1 MNNGT
6 IKQLTTG
13 EMVVHYTY
21 TNDQGEQVTQQLSI
35 HPYFKNHTYQVN
47 DTLDFE
53 YAMECEIHY
62 PKTCTCE
69 RVRLYALPVPK
80 MTNERRGLLKLIV
93 AYFQKNKQ
101 TL

>member
-6 IKQLTTG
+6 IKQLSTG
-13 EMVVHYTY
+13 ESVVFHTY
-21 TNDQGEQVTQQLSI
+21 SNEHGQQVTQLLSI

-47 DTLDFE
+47 DTLNFE

-69 RVRLYALPVPK
+69 RVRLYALPILE
-80 MTNERRGLLKLIV
+80 MTKERRSLLKRI
-93 AYFQKNKQ
+93 AEYFRKN
-101 TL
+101 

>member
-6 IKQLTTG
+6 INQLSTG
-13 EMVVHYTY
+13 EMVVRHTY
-21 TNDQGEQVTQQLSI
+21 ENEKGEQVTQQLSI
-35 HPYFKNHTYQVN
+35 HPYFKTHTFEVN
-47 DTLDFE
+47 DTLNFE

-69 RVRLYALPVPK
+69 RVRLYALPIFEMNK
-80 MTNERRGLLKLIV
+80 ERRSLLKRV
-93 AYFQKNKQ
+93 AQYFK

>member
-6 IKQLTTG
+6 IKQLSTG

-21 TNDQGEQVTQQLSI
+21 NNDQGEPVTQQLSI

-47 DTLDFE
+47 DTLNFE

-69 RVRLYALPVPK
+69 RVRLYALPIFE
-80 MTNERRGLLKLIV
+80 MTKQRRSFLKRV
-93 AYFQKNKQ
+93 AQYIKA
-101 TL
+101 L